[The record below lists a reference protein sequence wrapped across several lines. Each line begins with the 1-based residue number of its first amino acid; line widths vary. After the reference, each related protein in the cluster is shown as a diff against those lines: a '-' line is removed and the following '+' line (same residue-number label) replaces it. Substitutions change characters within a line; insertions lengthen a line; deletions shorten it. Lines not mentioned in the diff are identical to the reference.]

1 MSPDSR
7 KYLWDATEAAQRI
20 LRFAVGKTFADYS
33 QDELLRAAIE
43 RHFIILGEALSRLRQ
58 VDAETADQLPDL
70 PRAVALSAI
79 QRDYLAREAQN
90 RSLGF
95 AGEEFDFRV
104 APRLFELD
112 GPVDRRCLLDAT
124 TYRASFVA

>member
-20 LRFAVGKTFADYS
+20 LRFASGKTFADYS

-58 VDAETADQLPDL
+58 ADAATANQLRDL
-70 PRAVALSAI
+70 PRAVALRNLLVHAYADVDEAIVWGVVTGPLAGLLSAL
-79 QRDYLAREAQN
+79 QA
-90 RSLGF
+90 
-95 AGEEFDFRV
+95 V
-104 APRLFELD
+104 
-112 GPVDRRCLLDAT
+112 
-124 TYRASFVA
+124 

>member
-20 LRFAVGKTFADYS
+20 LRFAAGKTFADYS

-58 VDAETADQLPDL
+58 VDAETANQLPDL
-70 PRAVALSAI
+70 ARAVALRNLLVHAYADVDEAI
-79 QRDYLAREAQN
+79 VWGVVTGPLA
-90 RSLGF
+90 G
-95 AGEEFDFRV
+95 
-104 APRLFELD
+104 
-112 GPVDRRCLLDAT
+112 LLA
-124 TYRASFVA
+124 ALQAI